1 MNSLPLS
8 TCTLVTLCGQ
18 RARQSRRNW
27 LAVWALL
34 SLLALLLL
42 VPACANNSTTPG
54 GDPPDGGTDPEEPP
68 IEEEPP
74 TDPTGPY
81 LVLGY
86 SLHTA
91 SPTIVIH
98 PTLGGT
104 PDRTSSVADAEVTV
118 SGVVLGYDTGA
129 GQYRGSLPA
138 APAAGD
144 TVEVEITVDGEV
156 IEASAVVPA
165 VPTITGPAAAA
176 HFEPGDAIELTWN
189 LSEDPDRFSFH
200 IRDADGMSHWPRT
213 DDGAARSFTLP
224 ESVVDSLPDDAT
236 PITYEVLAINDG
248 AFSGPA
254 HEDSTLGL
262 EARTPAGPFFTYG
275 TVPPGESY
283 YVEGLMMGSRF
294 QNLKVLEVRSDVRDE
309 SQPAPGIVGNVNG
322 VALALDPV
330 TSRYRATLP
339 TPIAVGDTLSL
350 HLEGPLGEVD
360 ATGVLPGQPTVT
372 YPVDEGTIP
381 GDQPVTIEWL
391 SPTDPSYF
399 QISIEGGTHT
409 RWSSNIP
416 GDLRAY
422 TFPSADIDMAVDLTI
437 RLSAVNDGAFEG
449 QFEAGSSM
457 GITNHAPE
465 VTFLRQIYPPP
476 GFP

>member
-1 MNSLPLS
+1 MHHAPQRPRLKPNGLSNRRLPPIF
-8 TCTLVTLCGQ
+8 
-18 RARQSRRNW
+18 
-27 LAVWALL
+27 ALL

-42 VPACANNSTTPG
+42 VPACGGNSATPG
-54 GDPPDGGTDPEEPP
+54 GDPPGTETPPEDPPP
-68 IEEEPP
+68 GEEPP

-86 SLHTA
+86 SLFTA

-98 PTLGGT
+98 PTVGGT
-104 PDRTSSVADAEVTV
+104 PDRTSSVADAEVKV
-118 SGVVLGYDTGA
+118 SGVVLAYDTGA

-156 IEASAVVPA
+156 IEASAVVPE

-176 HFEPGDAIELTWN
+176 HFEPGDTIELTWN
-189 LSEDPDRFSFH
+189 LAEDPDRFSFH

-213 DDGAARSFTLP
+213 NDGAARSFTLP

-236 PITYEVLAINDG
+236 PITYQILAINDG

-254 HEDSTLGL
+254 HTDSTLGL
-262 EARTPAGPFFTYG
+262 EARTPTGPFFTYG
-275 TVPPGESY
+275 TVPPTENY
-283 YVEGLMMGSRF
+283 YVEGLTMGSRF
-294 QNLKVLEVRSDVRDE
+294 QNLKVHVARNDVPDE
-309 SQPAPGIVGNVNG
+309 SEPAPDIVGNVNG
-322 VALALDPV
+322 VALTLVPA
-330 TSRYRATLP
+330 TGRYSATLP
-339 TPIAVGDTLSL
+339 SAIAVGDTLTL

-372 YPVDEGTIP
+372 YPADEGTIP
-381 GDQPVTIEWL
+381 GDEPVTIEWV

-399 QISIEGGTHT
+399 LISIEGGTYT
-409 RWSSNIP
+409 RWSSKIP

-422 TFPSADIDMAVDLTI
+422 TFPAADIDMAVDLTI

-449 QFEAGSSM
+449 DFAAGSSM
-457 GITNHAPE
+457 GITNYAPE
-465 VTFLRQIYPPP
+465 VTFLRQIYLPP